1 MSLPSCGLAADETVV
16 DRDPQPPPRSPKK
29 PAARSFAQKKV
40 SGTFRRSKLQ
50 HLARM
55 QSSRHLFL
63 GRNTRD
69 QARDCPKRGQDSCIR
84 LENKRCP
91 QDLRSPVP
99 FSDSLLSHL
108 RDSWEN

>member
-16 DRDPQPPPRSPKK
+16 GREPQPPPRSPKK
-29 PAARSFAQKKV
+29 PAAS
-40 SGTFRRSKLQ
+40 
-50 HLARM
+50 
-55 QSSRHLFL
+55 
-63 GRNTRD
+63 NTRD
-69 QARDCPKRGQDSCIR
+69 QPRDCPKRGQDSCIR

-108 RDSWEN
+108 GGSWENCKSQGKGPLFRCMRPLLVAE